1 MADLKALIRLRQFRV
16 DEKQKALAD
25 LYRKTE
31 QFEGKK
37 DELIATLEREREI
50 AESTEDVEAGAF
62 FGLYAEGVKA
72 KITGIDREI
81 NKLETRI
88 QIAQDDIRQAF
99 AELKQIEIVQK
110 RREEEEARE
119 LAAKESAELD
129 EIGIEGF
136 RRHEEV

>member
-1 MADLKALIRLRQFRV
+1 MADLKSLIRLRKYRV

-25 LYRKTE
+25 LYRRTE
-31 QFEGKK
+31 EFEAQKN
-37 DELIATLEREREI
+37 DLIETLEKEREI
-50 AESTEDVEAGAF
+50 AETTEDVEAGAF

-72 KITGIDREI
+72 KISGIDKEI

-110 RREEEEARE
+110 NREDKEAKE
-119 LAAKESAELD
+119 LAAKETTEMD
-129 EIGIEGF
+129 DIGIDGF
-136 RRHEEV
+136 RRQEEV